1 MLIAKFADGNMESR
15 IEEFEKEYHITLPNQ
30 YREFL
35 LTYNG
40 GYTPRTKFKAGKE
53 SSDIRGFYGVG
64 DVKLSFDSLEIGE
77 WTKQGYLP
85 IAVDSFGN
93 YIAIGLNIFKNG
105 KIYFGDHEKGYKM
118 TCIAENLKIFM
129 EKCKSEQI
137 SDKFRLSVEERE
149 AALIARGRGDIIT
162 DALRQ
167 MWQEE
172 IDKYK
177 DMIQEEVVI

>member
-15 IEEFEKEYHITLPNQ
+15 IAEFEKEYHITLPSQ

-40 GYTPRTKFKAGKE
+40 GYTPKTKFKAGKE

-105 KIYFGDHEKGYKM
+105 KIYFCDHEKGYKAK
-118 TCIAENLKIFM
+118 CIVKDFRDFINICE
-129 EKCKSEQI
+129 SEEI
-137 SDKFRLSVEERE
+137 DESFRLSVEERE